1 MASKKTTIDKLDT
14 AIAEIMEEY
23 GDHIQENLDLIT
35 KNMGKKGAAALRQ
48 ESKKKLKQHTGEY
61 AKGWKY
67 EFRQTKRYSK
77 TTIFNEHYGL
87 PHLLE
92 YGHVTRNGTSRV
104 SSNMMRP
111 TPGHEHIKPIA
122 DDLVS
127 TYEREVI
134 SKL

>member
-92 YGHVTRNGTSRV
+92 YGHAIRSGGRTVGSAKAF
-104 SSNMMRP
+104 P
-111 TPGHEHIKPIA
+111 HIKDAELHAEQRLLNRIQKGIEGN
-122 DDLVS
+122 S
-127 TYEREVI
+127 R
-134 SKL
+134 